1 MAHPN
6 ADDSLSQVRRERDEL
21 RETLTREQGA
31 RAAADRALQ
40 DARSRFGDD
49 DDRTNELVDRLQ
61 RADATLKRVT
71 SNHGTAIDRVHAELR
86 ERLVREVGDD
96 FTPLD
101 TSLPLVLFPVRLET
115 RFALR
120 GNARELWIRVYPD
133 EIHAD
138 AHERELTTQEIT
150 AGQRYWSSIWRDTS
164 ALADSWSVL
173 LNAVPAPRAAWVVR
187 ALTPFNVD
195 GDRVDDPQ
203 FRAPAEREGTWTR
216 AVEARLLP
224 DRWVAIGYRGGQE
237 VARAVGRAIIEPLAV
252 TLAPDAD
259 AAQRSDISGDG
270 LEVDDAVRWTIDFPR
285 ALDVGMGL
293 TMPLALIDE
302 QRGFDE
308 LLVLG
313 VKGSLSPQETATE
326 LSGLFDA
333 HHFGRGLAFLRQGTP
348 TNNTQQAPSGYP
360 PTDAHGA
367 HSRSVELDEARS
379 VVGKDGARL
388 ARAFGMPQS
397 VLTAVDRS
405 DEDEQ
410 AGARAMCG
418 ALWPATWGYFFEE
431 LLLEPELDVEVDRFR
446 DYFIEHVR
454 ARGHYPAFRV
464 GGTPYG
470 VVVAS
475 SLTRWTQRGKRGL
488 LESAMPD
495 DLRRLRAI
503 WSESVS
509 RIPRVGKSND
519 PDKDLLEVL
528 EMDASAR
535 EVRVRSVMGP
545 NASANMAAFLGFN
558 WDGARRRQADLAR
571 RLAQRLGRAD
581 AGAPLFTLSFGSQ
594 APPFASGF
602 VVPKQ
607 KLDQPE
613 QLSETE
619 PLSFN
624 YIKWL
629 REAARVED
637 VRQERLPAGVTP
649 PNTLLYLLLRHALLR
664 ESARSSD
671 AILVNEGLTTRANT
685 RDREFVGATF
695 AATPGAGGGA
705 AVNNAAGN
713 NAAVNN
719 AGAAVAATATI
730 WDRMSITIPTVTGRA
745 TLAEFVW
752 LDLVRPE
759 TRRLRE
765 FREYLRTL
773 ESLPTAELER
783 LLTETLDVCSHR
795 LDPWI
800 TSMFND
806 RLTAMRAS
814 QQTPGS
820 VLGSFG
826 WVVDLRAKPSVTT
839 RSAPVPLLTDGVR
852 ARLKLRDVAAL
863 EEQTSTGGFTHAPSM
878 THAAT
883 AAVLR
888 NGFLSRR
895 SVNDQRYGIDLSSER
910 VRRAR
915 WVLDAVRNGQA
926 LSAVLGYQ
934 FERALHDARL
944 DAYKEPFRHAFPVVA
959 GKLSPTASANGGEPA
974 ESVEAVAARNVVDGR
989 ALHLAWQANTI
1000 AWGAAGLPTRPGA
1013 DFTQV
1018 DTILRAV
1025 DDTVDAIADLLM
1037 SESVYQLVQGN
1048 TAGASASL
1056 DALARGVRAP
1066 DPEVVKS
1073 PRGGSALTHRV
1084 ALLLGGAP
1092 LAPAGWGA
1100 IPLTPRAAADPW
1112 MDGWLGALIG
1122 DPARVRCAVT
1132 YTDSTVPPVV
1142 RPIEVTLADLLLR
1155 PIDVLQAVTAA
1166 ASEAQPDV
1174 AQPTRTAQLSELD
1187 ARIAAVA
1194 LDRPD
1199 ADPLGDVRIAYAATD
1214 RANTLSFAEVAELMR
1229 AVQATLST
1237 ARTLAPKDLLASS
1250 QAGELSSAVVNNA
1263 SVMTRATNAVAA
1275 SAAARD
1281 AIVAAVAPLSVQP
1294 TPINSNRAPLV
1305 TALRNAA
1312 AFGVAGAFIPSP
1324 QSDVAVSAA
1333 ERDAQRL
1340 STESLLARGAS
1351 VASELTRRLTEAGP
1365 VVSAQG
1371 KLTQLFGESFRVIV
1385 PFTPATTAIGQAL
1398 AVGPTPVPT
1407 PAQRREWLRG
1417 AALVRPP
1424 LDRYHR
1430 LTLLQRA
1437 LGGTSAA
1444 LTVTQVPHAPGA
1456 SWAALPFADEA
1467 HRHASGLMGL
1477 ALLSASGGVPAAN
1490 ASWAGL
1496 LLDEW
1501 TELIPNADEA
1511 TAVAIH
1517 YDDPGAEAPQ
1527 AILVAVP
1534 PDDATNWTLDTVTDV
1549 LRETLQLARLRAVDG
1564 DLLGDLSVLLP
1575 ATYLAANPRSDTVS
1589 AVFTGLL
1596 RSDAIIARAL

>member
-6 ADDSLSQVRRERDEL
+6 ADDILSQVRRERDEL

-31 RAAADRALQ
+31 RAVADRALQ

-61 RADATLKRVT
+61 RADASLKRVT
-71 SNHGTAIDRVHAELR
+71 GHHDTAIARVHAELR
-86 ERLVREVGDD
+86 ERLIRDVGDD
-96 FTPLD
+96 FTPLA

-150 AGQRYWSSIWRDTS
+150 AGQRYWNSIWRGTS

-173 LNAVPAPRAAWVVR
+173 LHAVPAPRAAWVVR
-187 ALTPFNVD
+187 ALTPLNVE

-224 DRWVAIGYRGGQE
+224 DRWVAIGYRGGHE
-237 VARAVGRAIIEPLAV
+237 VARAVGSAIIEPLAV

-285 ALDVGMGL
+285 ALEIGMGL
-293 TMPLALIDE
+293 TMPLALVDE
-302 QRGFDE
+302 ERGFDE

-313 VKGSLSPQETATE
+313 VKGSLSPADSATE
-326 LSGLFDA
+326 LGGLFEA
-333 HHFGRGLAFLRQGTP
+333 HHFGRGLALLRQGTP

-360 PTDAHGA
+360 PDDAHGE
-367 HSRSVELDEARS
+367 HSRSLELDQARS
-379 VVGKDGARL
+379 VVGKDGERL
-388 ARAFGMPQS
+388 ARALGLPQS

-431 LLLEPELDVEVDRFR
+431 LLLEAELDVEVDRFR
-446 DYFIEHVR
+446 DFFIEHVR

-475 SLTRWTQRGKRGL
+475 SLARWTQRGKRGL
-488 LESAMPD
+488 LESVMPD

-545 NASANMAAFLGFN
+545 NASANMAAFLGLN

-571 RLAQRLGRAD
+571 RLAERLGRAD
-581 AGAPLFTLSFGSQ
+581 AGAPLFTLSFGSK
-594 APPFASGF
+594 AASFASGF
-602 VVPKQ
+602 VVPKENP
-607 KLDQPE
+607 DEPE
-613 QLSETE
+613 PLSEAE

-629 REAARVED
+629 REAASVED
-637 VRQERLPAGVTP
+637 VRQDRLPAGVTP

-671 AILVNEGLTTRANT
+671 AILVNEGLATRAIT

-695 AATPGAGGGA
+695 TATPGAGGVA
-705 AVNNAAGN
+705 AVNNSAGN
-713 NAAVNN
+713 DTVNPAAT
-719 AGAAVAATATI
+719 VAATATV
-730 WDRMSITIPTVTGRA
+730 WDRMSTTLPTVTGRA

-806 RLTAMRAS
+806 RLTTMRAS

-820 VLGSFG
+820 VVGSFG
-826 WVVDLRAKPSVTT
+826 WVVDLRAKPSVGT
-839 RSAPVPLLTDGVR
+839 RAAPMPLLAEGVR

-863 EEQTSTGGFTHAPSM
+863 EEQISTGGFTHAPSM

-934 FERALHDARL
+934 FERALHDARR
-944 DAYKEPFRHAFPVVA
+944 DDYKEPFRHAFPVVA
-959 GKLSPTASANGGEPA
+959 GKLSSTAPATGGELA
-974 ESVEAVAARNVVDGR
+974 ESVAAVAARNVVDGR

-1000 AWGAAGLPTRPGA
+1000 AWGSAGLPTRPGA

-1073 PRGGSALTHRV
+1073 PRGGSALTYRV

-1112 MDGWLGALIG
+1112 MDGWLGALVG

-1132 YTDSTVPPVV
+1132 YTDSAVPPVM
-1142 RPIEVTLADLLLR
+1142 RSIEVTLADLLLR
-1155 PIDVLQAVTAA
+1155 PIDALHAVTAA
-1166 ASEAQPDV
+1166 SSEAQPDV

-1194 LDRPD
+1194 LDRAD
-1199 ADPLGDVRIAYAATD
+1199 ADPLGDVRITYAATD
-1214 RANTLSFAEVAELMR
+1214 RTNTLSFAEVAELMR

-1250 QAGELSSAVVNNA
+1250 QAAELSSAVVDSAN
-1263 SVMTRATNAVAA
+1263 VTTRATNALAA
-1275 SAAARD
+1275 ITAVRD
-1281 AIVAAVAPLSVQP
+1281 TIVAAIAPLSVQP
-1294 TPINSNRAPLV
+1294 TPVNIDRASLV

-1324 QSDVAVSAA
+1324 HADVAVSLD
-1333 ERDAQRL
+1333 ERETQRL
-1340 STESLLARGAS
+1340 TTDSL
-1351 VASELTRRLTEAGP
+1351 VAHATSIANELTRRLQDAGS
-1365 VVSAQG
+1365 VVVPHA
-1371 KLTQLFGESFRVIV
+1371 KLSQLFGEGFRVIV
-1385 PFTPATTAIGQAL
+1385 PFTPATAAIGQAL
-1398 AVGPTPVPT
+1398 AAGPTPAPT

-1437 LGGTSAA
+1437 LGGPSAI

-1456 SWAALPFADEA
+1456 AWVALPFADEA
-1467 HRHASGLMGL
+1467 HRPASGLVGL
-1477 ALLSASGGVPAAN
+1477 ALLSAAGGVPAAN

-1534 PDDATNWTLDTVTDV
+1534 PDDSTNWTLDTVTDV
-1549 LRETLQLARLRAVDG
+1549 LRETLQLARLRAVDS

-1575 ATYLAANPRSDTVS
+1575 ATYLAANPKSDTVS

-1596 RSDAIIARAL
+1596 RSDAVIAPAL